1 MEKSTKCKSCKR
13 EVPTNATFCPWC
25 GKRQVK
31 EKKADGAIKVPEPT
45 KLPSGNWTI
54 YLRAEKQSIT
64 EATKEKCITK
74 AKAVRAGFIEK
85 SKAVPDG
92 TLSQAVDRYI
102 ERRKGTLSP
111 TTIRAYRI
119 IQKNRFK
126 IPMQESIKESTDWQ
140 RVISDEASL
149 CSAKT
154 LKNAWLFIAS
164 VLRENNIDVPKVK
177 LPQQKRVE
185 KKWLDPD
192 QIVKFCQACHGS
204 PVEKEALLALM
215 SLRRSEL
222 LALKWK
228 DVDLAH
234 KCIHVHSSLTPD
246 ENNQFVLK
254 DTTKSKTSTRDVP
267 ILIPR
272 LLELLKEQGNPN
284 ALISKEPPNGLWRK
298 INGICKSAGL
308 PEVGIHGLRHSFASL
323 AYHLGYKEEEC
334 MRIGGWADFR
344 VMHEIYTHLS
354 AKDVKEKEDSMY
366 QFYKENV

>member
-1 MEKSTKCKSCKR
+1 M
-13 EVPTNATFCPWC
+13 
-25 GKRQVK
+25 
-31 EKKADGAIKVPEPT
+31 
-45 KLPSGNWTI
+45 LPSGKWHI
-54 YLRAEKQSIT
+54 YLRPEFIPVT
-64 EATKEKCITK
+64 EDSREKCVTK

-85 SKAVPDG
+85 GKSIPGG
-92 TLSQAVDRYI
+92 TLSQAIDRYI
-102 ERRKGTLSP
+102 ERRKGALSP
-111 TTIRAYRI
+111 TTVRAYRI

-126 IPMQESIKESTDWQ
+126 VPMQESIREYTDWQ
-140 RVISDEASL
+140 QVISNEASL

-164 VLRENNIDVPKVK
+164 VLRENSIEVPKVK
-177 LPQQKRVE
+177 LPQQNRAE

-192 QIVKFCQACHGS
+192 QIIKFCQACRGNS
-204 PVEKEALLALM
+204 VEKEALLALM

-222 LALKWK
+222 LALKWR
-228 DVDLAH
+228 DIDLAH

-246 ENNQFVLK
+246 ENNKFVLK

-272 LLELLKEQGNPN
+272 LLELLKEQGPPDT
-284 ALISKEPPNGLWRK
+284 LISNEPPNGLWRK
-298 INGICKSAGL
+298 INSICKSAEL

-334 MRIGGWADFR
+334 MRIGGWSDFR

-366 QFYKENV
+366 QFYKENI